1 MATSKTKYE
10 PKGVTTSIKF
20 TSRASVCIDK
30 NYYTVEACEERMIP
44 DVEGLDLEEERK
56 ALWDTVNEQCD
67 NQIADIIKIYKK

>member
-10 PKGVTTSIKF
+10 PKGITTSIKF
-20 TSRASVCIDK
+20 KSRASVCIDK

-44 DVEGLDLEEERK
+44 DIEGLDLEEERK